1 MRVGIRWL
9 EQMRITEAVR
19 DHEDVEDVAL
29 YLFGADEERARRK
42 AKRTLR
48 LVADAGGE
56 VA

>member
-19 DHEDVEDVAL
+19 DNEDVEDVAL
-29 YLFGADEERARRK
+29 YLFGADDERAHRK
-42 AKRTLR
+42 ATRTLR